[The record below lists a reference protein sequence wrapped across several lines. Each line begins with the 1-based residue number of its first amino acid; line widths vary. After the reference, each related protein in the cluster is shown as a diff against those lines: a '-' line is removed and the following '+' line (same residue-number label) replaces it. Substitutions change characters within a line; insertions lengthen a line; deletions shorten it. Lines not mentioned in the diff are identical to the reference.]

1 MNGLRIEVLS
11 VQPEVKAFTFCL
23 RVEFAEADEP
33 VEAIRLRAQ
42 VQIQSARRRYSREE
56 QTALEDLFGTPERW
70 GTTLRPLY
78 WANVQMQVPSFHH
91 ACEAGLRVPWP
102 GDANDAATRYLHALQ
117 TGDLPVELLF
127 SGNIFFHSRG
137 NGPKAGVHVAFIPWS
152 LEAAC
157 RIPEGVWRE
166 VRQHIAGQEGSRHP
180 TVRAGLSWDQLLNEV
195 LAAGKEPK
203 P

>member
-11 VQPEVKAFTFCL
+11 VQPEVAAFTYCL
-23 RVEFAEADEP
+23 RVALAGADEP
-33 VEAIRLRAQ
+33 VESIRLRAQ
-42 VQIQSARRRYSREE
+42 VQIQPARRRYSREE

-78 WANVQMQVPSFHH
+78 WTNVQMQIPSFHLV
-91 ACEAGLRVPWP
+91 CEAGLRVPWP

-117 TGDLPVELLF
+117 TGEIPVELLF
-127 SGNIFFHSRG
+127 SGNIFFRSRG
-137 NGPKAGVHVAFIPWS
+137 NGSKAGVQVAFIPWS

-157 RIPEGVWRE
+157 RIPEDVWSE
-166 VRQHIAGQEGSRHP
+166 VRQHVERQEGSRHRR
-180 TVRAGLSWDQLLNEV
+180 VRAGLSWDQLLNEV